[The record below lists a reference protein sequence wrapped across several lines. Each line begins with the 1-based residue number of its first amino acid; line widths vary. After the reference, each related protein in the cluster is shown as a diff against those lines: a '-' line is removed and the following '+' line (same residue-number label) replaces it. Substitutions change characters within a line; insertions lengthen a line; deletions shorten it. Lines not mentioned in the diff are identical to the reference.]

1 MQSYLAAFRGLQR
14 KGQVPLYAA
23 VSGEQQKAGKFLE
36 RENGCRMPG
45 LTSLCIDKLRF
56 STHTQLC
63 LLQHL
68 H

>member
-36 RENGCRMPG
+36 RENG
-45 LTSLCIDKLRF
+45 
-56 STHTQLC
+56 
-63 LLQHL
+63 
-68 H
+68 